1 MTFTCPYGTSAYRR
15 MSFELYNA
23 PITFQRAM
31 MGIFSDLIEKTME
44 VFMDNFL
51 VYGTTFD
58 VSPIQ
63 LCKGIA
69 KM

>member
-1 MTFTCPYGTSAYRR
+1 

-51 VYGTTFD
+51 VYGTIFD